1 MESTFVR
8 THLCVLVTFRSANV
22 SLSNGSLRNLK
33 YSWGDKNVLWGQPAG
48 FFHGLKCVSCC
59 KWVGLQGRRFIR
71 IWTPIASY
79 SSKGKLNRVS
89 CIARGCG
96 CWNPLYSA
104 FLIAFSGHVWRVCG
118 PGDPQTATWLLSRQR
133 FLGPRTLWKDKEKHF
148 VFS

>member
-1 MESTFVR
+1 MESTFAR
-8 THLCVLVTFRSANV
+8 THLCVLVTFRSANI
-22 SLSNGSLRNLK
+22 SLSNGSLRNLN
-33 YSWGDKNVLWGQPAG
+33 YSWGDKNVLRGQPAG

-118 PGDPQTATWLLSRQR
+118 HGDPQTATWLLSRQR

-148 VFS
+148 VFL